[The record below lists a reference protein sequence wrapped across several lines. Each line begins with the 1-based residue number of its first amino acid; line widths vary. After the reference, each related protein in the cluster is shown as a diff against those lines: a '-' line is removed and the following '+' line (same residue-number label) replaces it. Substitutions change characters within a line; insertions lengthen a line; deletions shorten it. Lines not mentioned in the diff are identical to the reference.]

1 MQPTLLRLAS
11 FVLFLASAAA
21 AQIDPQLTYF
31 VEVKAEDRTAFHF
44 ALEIDRPGVDEV
56 PLSVAAWAPGSYRLM
71 NAADGIKDVL
81 ATDET
86 GAAREVKTD
95 GPLTWRVAAK
105 GAAKLRVT
113 WRFTKLTDRRD
124 NRSYMAKT
132 AALLDGPRNYLYWRT
147 RKDLPAHVVFTVPE
161 GWTVASGLDPTHDP
175 RTFVAKNADW
185 LLDCPVLMGKLE
197 IWSFTVRNIPHRI
210 ALDAAGRDLKT
221 DGAKV
226 VEMHRRTV
234 EAAADLMGGLPY
246 DHYSFLWSGGGGGG
260 LEHLT
265 STTCGCDAR
274 TFVTAPEGYAGLT
287 AHEHFHAWNVKR
299 LRPAALGP
307 FDYDGPVRT
316 KSLWWAEGITN
327 YYTNIINAR
336 SGFVDEAGFIKSYEG
351 LIGRFV
357 RNEASRVVSPEEA
370 SWTVWDGVYLAGPI
384 SYYDQGE
391 ILGLLMD
398 LEIRGR
404 TGNTKSLDDGL
415 RLLYRRYSGA
425 RGYQSEDL
433 VAGIL
438 DATGVDLHDF
448 FLKHV
453 SGAFEPDWSRYF
465 RRMGVVVTAGRDA
478 APAISLT
485 GESGGDEGVRIKDLP
500 ANSAA
505 ERLGLKNGDVV
516 VSINGTAV
524 TSTGRLTRAVREL
537 KAGQTVEILV
547 RRDGK
552 EAKVAGVIEA
562 ASELA
567 RIRFR
572 GDERAL
578 PALSAESALVK
589 AGFLEG
595 DVVLAVDGVATPDA
609 AAARAALAGV
619 KVGTSVKIEVLRN
632 GAKVEASVAAAP
644 YLARTFSLAIDPAA
658 TDAERAVRSSMLQ
671 AAASR
676 PAKKAG

>member
-1 MQPTLLRLAS
+1 MQPTFLRLAPLV
-11 FVLFLASAAA
+11 FVLASAVA
-21 AQIDPQLTYF
+21 AQHDPHLTYF
-31 VEVKAEDRTAFHF
+31 VEVKGEDRTAFHF

-56 PLSVAAWAPGSYRLM
+56 PLSVASWAPGSYRLM
-71 NAADGIKDVL
+71 NAADGIKDVQ

-86 GAAREVKTD
+86 GAVREVKTD
-95 GPLTWRVAAK
+95 GPLTWRVNAK
-105 GAAKLRVT
+105 NAAKLRVT

-132 AALLDGPRNYLYWRT
+132 AAMLDGPRNYLYWRT
-147 RKDLPAHVVFTVPE
+147 RKELPAHVVFTVPE
-161 GWTVASGLDPTHDP
+161 GWTVASGLDPTPDP

-185 LLDCPVLMGKLE
+185 LIDCPVLMGKLDY
-197 IWSFTVRNIPHRI
+197 WSFTVRNIPHRI
-210 ALDAAGRDLKT
+210 VLDAAGRDLKT

-226 VEMHRRTV
+226 VDMHRRVV

-246 DHYSFLWSGGGGGG
+246 DHYSFLWVGGGGGG

-274 TFVTAPEGYAGLT
+274 AFVTTPETYAGLT

-307 FDYDGPVRT
+307 FNYDGPVRT

-327 YYTNIINAR
+327 YYTNIITAR
-336 SGFVDEAGFIKSYEG
+336 AGFVDEAGFVKSYEG

-357 RNEASRVVSPEEA
+357 RNEASRIISPEEA
-370 SWTVWDGVYLAGPI
+370 SWTVWDGPYMAGPI

-404 TGNTKSLDDGL
+404 TGGMKSLDDAL
-415 RLLYRRYSGA
+415 RHLRRLSSGA
-425 RGYQSEDL
+425 RGFQSEEL

-453 SGAFEPDWSRYF
+453 SGAQEPDWARYF
-465 RRMGVVVTAGRDA
+465 RRMGVVVTSGRDA

-485 GESGGDEGVRIKDLP
+485 GESGGEEGVRIKDIP
-500 ANSAA
+500 PNSAA
-505 ERLGLKNGDVV
+505 MRMGLMNGDVV

-537 KAGQTVEILV
+537 KAGQSAEFVV
-547 RRDGK
+547 RREGK
-552 EAKVAGVIEA
+552 ETKVAGVIEA

-567 RIRFR
+567 RVRLR
-572 GDERAL
+572 GEERAL
-578 PALSAESALVK
+578 PALSVESALAK

-595 DVVLAVDGVATPDA
+595 DVITAVGDVRTADVAAT
-609 AAARAALAGV
+609 RAALAGV
-619 KVGTSVKIEVLRN
+619 KAGAAVRLEVLRN
-632 GAKVEASVAAAP
+632 GTKVEAVVTAQP
-644 YLARTFSLAIDPAA
+644 FLARTFALAIDPAS
-658 TDAERAVRSSMLQ
+658 TDVERAIRDAMLK
-671 AAASR
+671 AASKR
-676 PAKKAG
+676 PMKKAG